1 MKNNNRTCPQCNT
14 SNPAEANFCRHC
26 GVKFRNDMIAPSSVY
41 LQIKMAEA
49 KEAARMIC
57 KIVLGL
63 QNNKLS
69 YIIAGLKHHK
79 TH

>member
-1 MKNNNRTCPQCNT
+1 MSAKICPKCNT

-26 GVKFRNDMIAPSSVY
+26 GANFRNDMIIAPSSVY
-41 LQIKMAEA
+41 LKIKIAEA

-63 QNNKLS
+63 QNNKLN
-69 YIIAGLKHHK
+69 YIIARLKHHK
-79 TH
+79 IH

>member
-1 MKNNNRTCPQCNT
+1 MNKTCPKCNT

-26 GVKFRNDMIAPSSVY
+26 GAKFSSDKKIDSSSVY

-69 YIIAGLKHHK
+69 YIIAGLKHYK